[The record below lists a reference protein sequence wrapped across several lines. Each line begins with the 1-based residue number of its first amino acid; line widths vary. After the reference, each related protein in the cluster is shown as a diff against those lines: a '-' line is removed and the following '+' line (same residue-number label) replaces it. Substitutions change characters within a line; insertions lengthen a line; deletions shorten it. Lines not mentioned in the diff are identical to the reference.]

1 MSRVAIFDAFSGISG
16 DMTLGALVQCGLEA
30 EWLRQLPPKLGLDAV
45 TVEFRAVLRSGISCC
60 KVDFDIPAQPHG
72 RHLTQLLAIVAG
84 SAAPASVKERA
95 TVAFSLIATVEA
107 ELHGTTVD
115 RVHLHEVGAVD
126 AVLDIIGSVWG
137 LQLLGVQSVHCGAI
151 SLGDGTVHTAHGELP
166 VPAPA
171 TIRLLE
177 GLAVRPGPVG
187 SGELVTPTGAAI
199 LRAVCAAPRPGEYT
213 PIRTGFGA
221 GSRDIP
227 GRPNALRLTLAE
239 AAAGPAAERDEIV
252 VLAADM
258 DDATGEELAFA
269 AERLREAGAL
279 DVQLLHSVMKKGR
292 TGVRLEVLARPA
304 AAEMLSQ
311 LILSATTTLG
321 VRSSNASRVVLPRRT
336 VVVNIDGSPVR
347 VKVARLPGGG
357 SRLKAEYDDLS
368 AATWRD
374 GANTRDLALRAEAAA
389 REVLAAEGEVITTD

>member
-1 MSRVAIFDAFSGISG
+1 
-16 DMTLGALVQCGLEA
+16 
-30 EWLRQLPPKLGLDAV
+30 
-45 TVEFRAVLRSGISCC
+45 
-60 KVDFDIPAQPHG
+60 
-72 RHLTQLLAIVAG
+72 
-84 SAAPASVKERA
+84 
-95 TVAFSLIATVEA
+95 
-107 ELHGTTVD
+107 
-115 RVHLHEVGAVD
+115 
-126 AVLDIIGSVWG
+126 
-137 LQLLGVQSVHCGAI
+137 
-151 SLGDGTVHTAHGELP
+151 
-166 VPAPA
+166 
-171 TIRLLE
+171 
-177 GLAVRPGPVG
+177 
-187 SGELVTPTGAAI
+187 
-199 LRAVCAAPRPGEYT
+199 VCAAPRPGEYT